1 LSTLCRHCF
10 HLVAAG
16 TEWVACHSDDCARVE
31 GGQGRIGPR
40 LMDPARV
47 PGLLERSGLLGRKRR
62 VDLDAPCPHCATRG
76 RLVPVCPRCRAEL
89 ETARGG
95 DGGGDDAIIAVLG
108 AVDAGKTHYLAALYH
123 CLAEAEEPAGG
134 DVWAVEL
141 SEDQRETL
149 RRELWR
155 PLFEER
161 QELEKTPMGRRQEMN
176 LLLRHRQTGRR
187 VLLAF
192 QDLSGEILGERDK
205 IAREEFLRHAR
216 GVILLADPL
225 PLQGE
230 NDHPSCTRIL
240 ANYRHLLE
248 QPVRDLDPGEAEQLP
263 LAPGDKTLA
272 IAVTKSDLVLPDEHF
287 FWDPPP
293 LDPVRD
299 GFWEARADEDRAA
312 REWLLERAHRDLV
325 RLAEPFAST
334 GWFFVSST
342 GFPYEPHSHALPE
355 APRPRRVV
363 EPLFALLDRFAEEDG
378 HRRHRRHRRR
388 PRTRRRDPQPADSL
402 TETPAFP
409 EPLERPP
416 GPKPRRRS
424 PRREER
430 TVDDAVPTLPEEL

>member
-1 LSTLCRHCF
+1 MSTLCRHCF

-16 TEWVACHSDDCARVE
+16 TEWVACRSDDCARVDD
-31 GGQGRIGPR
+31 GDGRVGPR
-40 LMDPARV
+40 LLDPARV
-47 PGLLERSGLLGRKRR
+47 PGLLERSGFLGRKRR
-62 VDLDAPCPHCATRG
+62 LDLGAPCPHCSIRG

-89 ETARGG
+89 STAVPGGG
-95 DGGGDDAIIAVLG
+95 DTEADDAIIAVLG

-123 CLAEAEEPAGG
+123 CLAEADEPAGG
-134 DVWAVEL
+134 DVWALEL
-141 SEDQRETL
+141 SEDEREVL
-149 RRELWR
+149 RDQLWR

-161 QELEKTPMGRRQEMN
+161 RELKRTPRSRRQEMN
-176 LLLRHRQTGRR
+176 LLLRHRETGRR

-205 IAREEFLRHAR
+205 MAREEFLRHAR

-230 NDHPSCTRIL
+230 NDHASCTRIL

-248 QPVRDLDPGEAEQLP
+248 QPVRDLEPEEAEELP
-263 LAPGDKTLA
+263 LEPGDKTLA

-293 LDPVRD
+293 LDPVMEGYWDARSEED
-299 GFWEARADEDRAA
+299 GSA

-325 RLAEPFAST
+325 RLAEPFAAT

-363 EPLFALLDRFAEEDG
+363 EPLFALLDRFADEDG
-378 HRRHRRHRRR
+378 HLRHRRR
-388 PRTRRRDPQPADSL
+388 RRPAAPRRSEISSAALAPS
-402 TETPAFP
+402 P
-409 EPLERPP
+409 EGKP
-416 GPKPRRRS
+416 GRRS
-424 PRREER
+424 PRRQER
-430 TVDDAVPTLPEEL
+430 PVDDAVPTLPEEL